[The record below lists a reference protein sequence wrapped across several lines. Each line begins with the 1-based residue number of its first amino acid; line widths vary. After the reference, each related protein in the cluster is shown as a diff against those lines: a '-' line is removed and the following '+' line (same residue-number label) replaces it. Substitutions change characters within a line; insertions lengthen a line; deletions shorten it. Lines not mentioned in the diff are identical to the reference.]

1 MVDIDVKIIGNR
13 LYANVL
19 SEKTYKTEYAFY
31 LYKDNIRVDTCWY
44 AKDTKVFFDI
54 NSDIGIYHVKCF
66 IRKLGETN
74 SKIYNSEKI
83 NSKNI
88 SYDLEKWNTPL
99 FEYGF
104 HNIKENFLLED
115 GIHRF
120 VIENQSIDILFQGA
134 SSFLKEKGVLVCF
147 SAAVPN
153 REKKLAPFFSGSK
166 VAKSIGMPLIA
177 IADPSLA
184 LSDTIDL
191 AWYSGNENLKNI
203 SQLIANILDDISK
216 KLDTKLILFGGSGGG
231 FATLSVVHQMETNPR
246 GVVWNPQT
254 SISMFEDKAITNY
267 IETCFSHNPR
277 SSNLYDRLEEEEIT
291 HDLVKLY
298 TQNNRS
304 CNILYLQNT
313 GDTYHIRR
321 HAKPMMEAINTI
333 QENQWTSSSSK
344 GVVFWLKYWGKG
356 HIVPSDN
363 IIIEVLT
370 KLIDNNDP
378 LEIALEL

>member
-1 MVDIDVKIIGNR
+1 MLG
-13 LYANVL
+13 
-19 SEKTYKTEYAFY
+19 EKAYKTEYAFY
-31 LYKDNIRVDTCWY
+31 LYKDNIRVNTRWY

-54 NSDIGIYHVKCF
+54 NSDVSIYHVKCF
-66 IRKLGETN
+66 VRNLGEAVL
-74 SKIYNSEKI
+74 KIYNSEKI
-83 NSKNI
+83 NRKNV
-88 SYDLEKWNTPL
+88 SYDLEKWKAPL
-99 FEYGF
+99 FEHDFY
-104 HNIKENFLLED
+104 NIKDSFSLKD

-120 VIENQSIDILFQGA
+120 VIGSQSIDILLQGA
-134 SSFLKEKGVLVCF
+134 SSFLKEKGILVCF

-166 VAKSIGMPLIA
+166 VAKTIGMPLIA
-177 IADPSLA
+177 VADPSLA

-203 SQLIANILDDISK
+203 SQLIASILDDVSE
-216 KLDTKLILFGGSGGG
+216 KLDTKLIVFGGSGGG
-231 FATLSVVHQMETNPR
+231 FATLSVVHQMKTNPR

-267 IETCFSHNPR
+267 IETCFSHNFS
-277 SSNLYDRLEEEEIT
+277 SSNLYDRLEKEEII

-298 TQNNRS
+298 TQNDRN

-321 HAKPMMEAINTI
+321 HTKPIMEAMNTI
-333 QENQWTSSSSK
+333 QENQWTYSSSK

-378 LEIALEL
+378 LEIALKL